1 MVKCSFPDDS
11 IVCRSFY
18 GASLTF
24 SYFYLSSRK
33 LCVSAPV
40 YKLLAWTMFPC
51 DEKIFWLCLLHEDGI
66 VEVCI
71 PGSISQKSVIFDL
84 TAK

>member
-11 IVCRSFY
+11 IVCQIFY